1 MAHSRQKPCFRG
13 AGGCGGQRAW
23 PRGTEGTARTPGSG
37 AAFMKMLIV
46 LCSSTVNNEILISAY
61 QIAFFSYV
69 GVSEKFIVINVSRK
83 FTA

>member
-13 AGGCGGQRAW
+13 AGGCRGQRAW
-23 PRGTEGTARTPGSG
+23 PARDGGDRTPGTG